1 MRDGLQRVEH
11 LRRFVM
17 KPPQRRTFFSVD
29 NIPILT
35 VHPQIRYVCEL
46 ELGTERFKFEDVANP
61 YILAASC

>member
-1 MRDGLQRVEH
+1 
-11 LRRFVM
+11 M
-17 KPPQRRTFFSVD
+17 KPPQRRTFFLVD

-61 YILAASC
+61 YILAASCSMY